1 MKEFFEKAK
10 QLIQELIFLRHKQ
23 SECFIKLERKKDST
37 AIQFKI
43 KNYMKWVV
51 LLDTYIKNNSKIN
64 TISDIKTL
72 KFTEKLELKLC
83 ELFEHGDIKDIEET
97 KLDIH
102 KLEKEYKI
110 SNSTSTTST
119 SITNDS
125 TTSAT
130 SNNTENNLSNSIV
143 SIDSS
148 IDDTEEIIMKENESM
163 KTTKTTKTTK
173 TIKVESNKT
182 DKTDKSDRSNS
193 KLNTTNLES
202 IPKIMMSIPRPTDT
216 RGGSIYD
223 LQLLHGVGP
232 KSALQLYEKGVTL
245 EGLMKEWITLITKTP
260 KYSILLTQKMS
271 KPSEYTLEKWN
282 SIEHWQKQT
291 ILDTHL
297 KNTLENETKLLCKIH
312 KSTLVGLKYFHD
324 ITQKIPREEIQKA
337 EIILTRVAEH
347 MNKDIKVMLCGSYRR
362 GRDKSGDIDCCLF
375 HPAIKTLDDIKTNKY
390 NILANFVEM
399 LINVDF
405 IIDQLDMGLQKFMGM
420 CMIKQPNKKQNVA
433 RRLDIRFMPY
443 NSYGS
448 AILYFTGSAN
458 FNTDIR
464 KIAIGKGYSLSEF
477 GFKNKSDNTLIPCAT
492 EEEVFTF
499 LNIPYKTPKERDI

>member
-1 MKEFFEKAK
+1 MKEFFVKAK
-10 QLIQELIFLRHKQ
+10 QLIQELILLRHNQ
-23 SECFIKLERKKDST
+23 SDWFIKLERKKDST
-37 AIQFKI
+37 ATQFKI

-51 LLDTYIKNNSKIN
+51 LLDTQIKNSIQIN

-72 KFTEKLELKLC
+72 KFTEKLETKLC
-83 ELFEHGDIKDIEET
+83 ELFDNGDIKDIEET
-97 KLDIH
+97 KLDIN
-102 KLEKEYKI
+102 KLEKEYKNK
-110 SNSTSTTST
+110 NSHTETTL
-119 SITNDS
+119 N
-125 TTSAT
+125 
-130 SNNTENNLSNSIV
+130 SNNSSNIDANLSNSIV
-143 SIDSS
+143 SVDSS
-148 IDDTEEIIMKENESM
+148 IDDTDEIIMKENESD
-163 KTTKTTKTTK
+163 KTSKSIKQLE
-173 TIKVESNKT
+173 TIKLEPNKKQKT
-182 DKTDKSDRSNS
+182 DKCKKTDNNS
-193 KLNTTNLES
+193 SKINTTNLES
-202 IPKIMMSIPRPTDT
+202 IPKIMASIPRPTDT
-216 RGGSIYD
+216 RGGAIYD

-232 KSALQLYEKGVTL
+232 KSALQLYEKGITL
-245 EGLMKEWITLITKTP
+245 EGLMKEWTDLISQNP
-260 KYSILLTQKMS
+260 KKSILLTQKMD
-271 KPSEYTLEKWN
+271 KPSAYTTEKWN
-282 SIEHWQKQT
+282 SIVNWQKQT

-297 KNTLENETKLLCKIH
+297 KQILENETKLLHKIH

-324 ITQKIPREEIQKA
+324 ITQKIPREEIVKA
-337 EIILTRVAEH
+337 ETILIRVAEH

-375 HPAIKTLDDIKTNKY
+375 HPSIKTLDDIKTNKY

-420 CMIKQPNKKQNVA
+420 CMIKQSNKKHNVA

-443 NSYGS
+443 DSYGS

-477 GFKNKSDNTLIPCAT
+477 GFKNKNDNTLIPCAT
-492 EEEVFTF
+492 EEDVFKF